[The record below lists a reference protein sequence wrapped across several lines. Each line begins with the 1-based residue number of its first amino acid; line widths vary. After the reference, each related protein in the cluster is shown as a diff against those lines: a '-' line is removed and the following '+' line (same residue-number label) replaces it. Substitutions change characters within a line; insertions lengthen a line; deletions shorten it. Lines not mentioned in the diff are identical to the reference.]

1 MSFLDRFKPQPKYR
15 NPDPAIRLAGVAELP
30 DDPEH
35 WGVIAEL
42 AASDEDVRVRRAAIA
57 RIGVP
62 GYLARLARTERDE
75 SLRRELGERLVAIAN
90 APADTDTDASAA
102 LEGLSDP
109 KHFAS
114 VAKVSPH
121 EAVRTA
127 ALARIQDAKM
137 LGSVAR
143 HATDA
148 RIALDAV
155 ARVSDQAELLA
166 VAAKTDHREAGIA
179 ALDRAVEATPP
190 STERR
195 ELLDG
200 IATRAKS
207 KAVAKRARTL
217 LQEIDEAEA
226 ARKAVR
232 EEWQKRGA
240 LAIARIEALAATPG
254 VPDALQQ
261 IAEAEAESRNLASNA
276 EQDLA
281 ARLNARIADARAAID
296 AHARAE
302 EERQAEAARAAARR
316 DAFLALCARVDAL
329 RGEDTPDEVAR
340 ARAEWE
346 GMPGASEQERA
357 DAELR
362 GRFEDACRR
371 AAERHQNRQELQR
384 IHNRLE
390 ELSFEA
396 ERLSTPARAE
406 SAIERVAEPR
416 IPETDTPHAESD
428 QAPLAEQSPA
438 SEAVEQAPQ
447 PAPAAQ
453 SQAETEGRRGDAWR
467 AVQSE
472 WRALIEKS
480 DGLDPA
486 VLARFNEAE
495 ARIRHR
501 AEEARAAA
509 ERTMRQQTQR
519 VEQLLERVAA
529 RATAEDL
536 TLREADRAVRDL
548 RSAIDA
554 PPNVPAREQHALVE
568 RLKTAL
574 AAMAPRL
581 HELREMDEWKRFAN
595 AAVQEELI
603 AKAEALRTKYNIGS
617 TDESKPEDIEKAA
630 HELHELQERWKQ
642 VAEAPRAQAQALWH
656 RYRQAADPIQARA
669 REFFAHRAE
678 ERAANLRLKMALVER
693 AEALA
698 DSTDWIKTADELKKL
713 QTEWQQIGPIP
724 RQETKTT
731 WKRFR
736 DACDRFFTRRNA
748 DLNERKEAWSANLA
762 KKDALCVRAEEL
774 ATSREWDKAAAE
786 IRRLQAEWKTV
797 GPVRRSK
804 SEAIWNRF
812 RAACD
817 AFFERYKRRDEIELE
832 AKQAD
837 REALVSEL
845 EALAQAP
852 AQDGVQADVPA
863 DVLERVRSL
872 RSRWNQTT
880 PVVRQGA
887 DPLSARFVDA
897 LERLMTGHPDAFK
910 GTELDVEASRQK
922 MEKLCAR
929 VEGFLAQHGT
939 HQGDDAPT
947 ASGSA
952 LAEMLREALA
962 ANTIGGRAG
971 EESKWRAMAED
982 VRQAQASWSRLGPVP
997 GDSGRQLTERFHRA
1011 CNRFF
1016 DQYRRKVPPQQQ
1028 TQRGGRPVGVR

>member
-30 DDPEH
+30 DDAEH

-57 RIGVP
+57 RIGVA

-90 APADTDTDASAA
+90 APADTDADASAA

-114 VAKVSPH
+114 LAKASPH

-148 RIALDAV
+148 RIALEAV
-155 ARVSDQAELLA
+155 ARVTDQAELLA
-166 VAAKTDHREAGIA
+166 VAAKTDHREAGVA
-179 ALDRAVEATPP
+179 ALDRAVEAVPA
-190 STERR
+190 SAERR

-207 KAVAKRARTL
+207 KAVARRARTL
-217 LQEIDEAEA
+217 LQEIDDAEA
-226 ARKAVR
+226 ARKAER
-232 EEWQKRGA
+232 DEWQKRGA
-240 LAIARIEALAATPG
+240 LAIARVEALAAAPD

-261 IAEAEAESRNLASNA
+261 IAEAEAESRSLASNA
-276 EQDLA
+276 EQDLTE
-281 ARLNARIADARAAID
+281 RLNARIADARAAID

-316 DAFLALCARVDAL
+316 EAFLALCARVDAL

-362 GRFEDACRR
+362 GRFENACRR

-384 IHNRLE
+384 IHKRLE
-390 ELSFEA
+390 ELAFEA
-396 ERLSTPARAE
+396 ERLSSSP
-406 SAIERVAEPR
+406 
-416 IPETDTPHAESD
+416 D
-428 QAPLAEQSPA
+428 QAALAEASPV
-438 SEAVEQAPQ
+438 SEVVEHPPQAAHAQ
-447 PAPAAQ
+447 P
-453 SQAETEGRRGDAWR
+453 ETEGRRSDAWR

-472 WRALIEKS
+472 WRALFEKS

-486 VLARFNEAE
+486 VLARFDQAE
-495 ARIRHR
+495 ARIRQR

-509 ERTMRQQTQR
+509 ERAIRQQTQR

-548 RSAIDA
+548 RAAIEA
-554 PPNVPAREQHALVE
+554 PPHVPAREQHALVE
-568 RLKTAL
+568 RLKVAL

-617 TDESKPEDIEKAA
+617 GDESKPEDIEKAA

-678 ERAANLRLKMALVER
+678 ERDANLRLKMALVER

-698 DSTDWIKTADELKKL
+698 DSTDWIRTADELKKL
-713 QTEWQQIGPIP
+713 QSEWQQIGPIP
-724 RQETKTT
+724 RQETKAT

-748 DLNERKEAWSANLA
+748 DLNERKEAWNANLA

-786 IRRLQAEWKTV
+786 IRRLQAEWKTI

-817 AFFERYKRRDEIELE
+817 TFFERYKRRDEIELE
-832 AKQAD
+832 ARQAD

-845 EALAQAP
+845 EALAHAP
-852 AQDGVQADVPA
+852 AQDGVHVDVPA
-863 DVLERVRSL
+863 DMLERVRSL
-872 RSRWNQTT
+872 RTRWNQTT

-887 DPLSARFVDA
+887 DPLSARFVNA
-897 LERLMTGHPDAFK
+897 LERLMTGHPEAFR